1 MVASRAVARFV
12 DSDSTAENTGL
23 LERWLLRYGRM
34 QARLHG

>member
-1 MVASRAVARFV
+1 MVASRAVARF